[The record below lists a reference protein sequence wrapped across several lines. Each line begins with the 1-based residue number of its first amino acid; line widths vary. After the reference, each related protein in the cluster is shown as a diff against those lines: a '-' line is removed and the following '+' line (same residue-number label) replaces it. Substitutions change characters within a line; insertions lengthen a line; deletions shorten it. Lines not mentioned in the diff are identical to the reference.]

1 MSLKNIKATLIFE
14 KVLSSDGGHFKI
26 NNVSFAI
33 YKYKRDRI
41 HITGLKSEIML
52 KYYRYILEY
61 KYKQQV
67 IEVRIDNMFYSKKD
81 RRNIDL
87 YKLYYYMWK
96 SDMYFVNYNPEL
108 FCGMIL
114 EPYNKKKSTILLF
127 RTGSYTFLGAKSMDD
142 IYTSNN
148 FVNGLINMF
157 LK

>member
-14 KVLSSDGGHFKI
+14 KVLSSDGGYFKI
-26 NNVSFAI
+26 NGVSFII
-33 YKYKRDRI
+33 YKHKLDQI
-41 HITGLKSEIML
+41 HITGVKSKLML
-52 KYYRYILEY
+52 QYYRYIMEY

-81 RRNIDL
+81 KRNIDL
-87 YKLYYYMWK
+87 YKLYYYMRK
-96 SDMYFVNYNPEL
+96 SEMYFVNYNPEL
-108 FCGMIL
+108 FCGMFL
-114 EPYNKKKSTILLF
+114 EPYNKKKSTIILF

>member
-1 MSLKNIKATLIFE
+1 
-14 KVLSSDGGHFKI
+14 
-26 NNVSFAI
+26 
-33 YKYKRDRI
+33 
-41 HITGLKSEIML
+41 ML

-114 EPYNKKKSTILLF
+114 EPYDKKKSTIILF
-127 RTGSYTFLGAKSMDD
+127 TTGSYTFLGAKSMDD